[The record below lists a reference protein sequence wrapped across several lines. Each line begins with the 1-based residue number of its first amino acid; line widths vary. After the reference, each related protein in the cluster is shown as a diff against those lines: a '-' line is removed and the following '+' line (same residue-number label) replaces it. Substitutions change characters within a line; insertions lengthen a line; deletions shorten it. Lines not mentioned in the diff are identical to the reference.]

1 MLLQKMYLSIK
12 VLFRVETME
21 AYKLWGG
28 ETKKKQSEIE
38 AKKKILSIITLAVF
52 RGILN
57 FHCAL
62 SVG

>member
-12 VLFRVETME
+12 VLFRAETME

-28 ETKKKQSEIE
+28 ETKKKRDRS
-38 AKKKILSIITLAVF
+38 KKKILSIITLAVF

-57 FHCAL
+57 FHCAQ